1 MTTNPTPTPA
11 GAQAGSERASG
22 AVLTDERRAQIC
34 ARLDA
39 AKGEGARHWSITP
52 DRHWAEVYAG
62 DVLIARCPDDDDA
75 EFIAHAPS
83 DLAALLA
90 ENERL
95 RYLGFDVSPGG
106 RPRNNRD
113 GACTC
118 DYNPETTS
126 GPEEDC
132 PFHGR
137 AYADWVIRT
146 EAAEVAL
153 ERVRA
158 ALARWQASDDVA
170 VATILLVSRLTAA
183 LDGAH
188 PTPSDG
194 SGTDG

>member
-1 MTTNPTPTPA
+1 MTEQVDTTA
-11 GAQAGSERASG
+11 IG
-22 AVLTDERRAQIC
+22 
-34 ARLDA
+34 ARLA
-39 AKGEGARHWSITP
+39 AATSGPW
-52 DRHWAEVYAG
+52 EV
-62 DVLIARCPDDDDA
+62 DDTGWGVVNSEQRIGSFGKSRDA

-83 DLAALLA
+83 DIDALLA

-95 RYLGFDVSPGG
+95 RYLGFDVSPAG

-118 DYNPETTS
+118 NYNPTTTS

-137 AYADWVIRT
+137 AYADWVARA
-146 EAAEVAL
+146 EAAEAAL
-153 ERVRA
+153 ERARK
-158 ALARWQASDDVA
+158 ALSKYASGHRGA
-170 VATILLVSRLTAA
+170 IATLGDIEAA

-194 SGTDG
+194 SGQ